1 MIKSGLVFTP
11 VNGRLV
17 GAGVGGTTAGGLT
30 GAGGA
35 GGGVTGVTTTAGGT
49 VGGTVGVGGGSV
61 VVVVGGVVVVVL
73 QPHWPVELPLLPDFP
88 PMVDQVPEFPEFPEF
103 PECPGWATAADEL
116 SVALQAAPPMVTS
129 TVISAMT
136 KASRMITRF
145 TMTPFLDRDH
155 LEGVVHTH
163 PQGRHARCFH

>member
-1 MIKSGLVFTP
+1 
-11 VNGRLV
+11 
-17 GAGVGGTTAGGLT
+17 
-30 GAGGA
+30 
-35 GGGVTGVTTTAGGT
+35 
-49 VGGTVGVGGGSV
+49 VGGGSV

-88 PMVDQVPEFPEFPEF
+88 PMVDQVPEFPEF

>member
-17 GAGVGGTTAGGLT
+17 GVTGTTAGGVT
-30 GAGGA
+30 GAGGV

-61 VVVVGGVVVVVL
+61 VVVVGGVVVVVVL
-73 QPHWPVELPLLPDFP
+73 QPHWPVELPLPPDFP
-88 PMVDQVPEFPEFPEF
+88 PMVDQVPEFPEF

-155 LEGVVHTH
+155 LQGVVHTH
-163 PQGRHARCFH
+163 